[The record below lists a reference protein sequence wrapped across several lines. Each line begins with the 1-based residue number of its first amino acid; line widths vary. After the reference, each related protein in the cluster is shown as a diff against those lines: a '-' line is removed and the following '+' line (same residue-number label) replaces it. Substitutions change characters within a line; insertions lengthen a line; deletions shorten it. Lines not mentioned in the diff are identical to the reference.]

1 LLFLLCENPMV
12 TANGSYEFFDHAAD
26 VGIRILARSLEGLF
40 ATAARA
46 LMDWIGSAPEGR
58 PVSGLEVRV
67 QAEDIE
73 DLLVRWLQE
82 LIYQFQCRHTY
93 ITEVSNVR
101 LVGYELKA
109 TLAGIIWDENARQEY
124 REVKAVTYHQLSVR
138 QDQGFWEARV
148 ILDV

>member
-1 LLFLLCENPMV
+1 METL
-12 TANGSYEFFDHAAD
+12 NGSYEFFDHVAD
-26 VGIRILARSLEGLF
+26 VGILIRAPSLEGLF

-58 PVSGLEVRV
+58 QVSGLEMQV

-101 LVGYELKA
+101 VVDNELKTA
-109 TLAGIIWDENARQEY
+109 LAGIIWDENGRQEY
-124 REVKAVTYHQLSVR
+124 REVKAVTYHQLTVH
-138 QDQGFWEARV
+138 QDRGFWEARV

>member
-1 LLFLLCENPMV
+1 METL
-12 TANGSYEFFDHAAD
+12 NGSYEFFDHVAD
-26 VGIRILARSLEGLF
+26 VGILIRAPSLEGLF

-58 PVSGLEVRV
+58 PVSGLEMQV

-101 LVGYELKA
+101 VVDNELKT

>member
-1 LLFLLCENPMV
+1 ML
-12 TANGSYEFFDHAAD
+12 
-26 VGIRILARSLEGLF
+26 
-40 ATAARA
+40 
-46 LMDWIGSAPEGR
+46 
-58 PVSGLEVRV
+58 V

-101 LVGYELKA
+101 VVGHDLKV
-109 TLAGIIWDENARQEY
+109 TLDGIIWDENARQEY
-124 REVKAVTYHQLSVR
+124 REVKAVTYHQLRVR
-138 QDQGFWEARV
+138 RDRDFWEARV